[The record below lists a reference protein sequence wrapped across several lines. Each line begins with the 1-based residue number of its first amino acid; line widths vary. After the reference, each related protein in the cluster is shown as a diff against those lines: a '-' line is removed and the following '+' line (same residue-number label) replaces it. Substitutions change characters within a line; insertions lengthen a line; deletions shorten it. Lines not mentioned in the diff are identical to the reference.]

1 MKRVGWL
8 LLTAIILCSESVAA
22 KNMSLA
28 RVYAKVW
35 LEGPYDAAS
44 GMMRRTPVY
53 KAILDTLKRDWDTH
67 FLQTDLKQP
76 ITTLVPQALDFILI
90 YLRSSESEETAL
102 AGNIGIL
109 GTDGFLYDLYG
120 NPGITLNVRQGVYY
134 IVLVHRNHLPVQS
147 SHAVD
152 ISQLSGN
159 LTGHYYDF
167 TLVDNCYPGAQGA
180 NNEPVKLL
188 HLNVYGLFAGN
199 TSQQIGMESPGK
211 SLASWPKIIAS
222 LDMTPV
228 QQQSG
233 DDPRYTRAD
242 ADLSGVVIYALDAAF
257 ITLNSGLATETPMP
271 LHP

>member
-8 LLTAIILCSESVAA
+8 LLTAIILCSQSVAA

-35 LEGPYDAAS
+35 LEGPYDSAS
-44 GMMRRTPVY
+44 GMMRRTPTY

-76 ITTLVPQALDFILI
+76 ITTLVPQAVDFILV
-90 YLRSSESEETAL
+90 YLRRSESEETAL

-109 GTDGFLYDLYG
+109 GADGFLYDLYG

-147 SHAVD
+147 SRAVD

-159 LTGHYYDF
+159 LAGCYYDF
-167 TLVDNCYPGAQGA
+167 TLAANCYPGAKGVY
-180 NNEPVKLL
+180 NEPVKWLSA
-188 HLNVYGLFAGN
+188 NVYGLFAGN
-199 TSQQIGMESPGK
+199 ANQQIGMESAGGGYP
-211 SLASWPKIIAS
+211 SWPKIIAS

-233 DDPRYTRAD
+233 EDPRYTRAD
-242 ADLSGVVIYALDAAF
+242 TDLSGLVIYALDAAF
-257 ITLNSGLATETPMP
+257 ITRNSGVATETPLP

>member
-8 LLTAIILCSESVAA
+8 LLTVITLCSQSVAA

-35 LEGPYDAAS
+35 LEGPYDAAT
-44 GMMRRTPVY
+44 GMMRRTPAY

-76 ITTLVPQALDFILI
+76 ITTLVPQALDFILV
-90 YLRSSESEETAL
+90 YLRSSDSEEAVL
-102 AGNIGIL
+102 AENIGIL
-109 GTDGFLYDLYG
+109 GVDGFLFDLYG

-147 SHAVD
+147 SRPVD

-159 LTGHYYDF
+159 LAGQYYDF
-167 TLVDNCYPGAQGA
+167 TLATNCYPGAQGMY
-180 NNEPVKLL
+180 NEPVKLL
-188 HLNVYGLFAGN
+188 SMNVYGLYAGN
-199 TSQQIGMESPGK
+199 TIQQIGVERSGGG
-211 SLASWPKIIAS
+211 LAIWPKIIAS
-222 LDMTPV
+222 LDMMPV

-242 ADLSGVVIYALDAAF
+242 TDLSGIVIYALDAAF
-257 ITLNSGLATETPMP
+257 ITLNSGVATEAPMP
-271 LHP
+271 LYP

>member
-8 LLTAIILCSESVAA
+8 LLTAIILCSQSVAG

-44 GMMRRTPVY
+44 GMMRRTPAY

-76 ITTLVPQALDFILI
+76 ITTLVPQAVDFILV
-90 YLRSSESEETAL
+90 YLRSSESEAAAL

-109 GTDGFLYDLYG
+109 GADGFLYDLYG

-159 LTGHYYDF
+159 LAGLYYDF
-167 TLVDNCYPGAQGA
+167 TLAANCYPGAEGTY
-180 NNEPVKLL
+180 NEPVKLL
-188 HLNVYGLFAGN
+188 SANVYGLFAGN
-199 TSQQIGMESPGK
+199 TNQQIGMESTGGG
-211 SLASWPKIIAS
+211 LAAWPKIIAS

-242 ADLSGVVIYALDAAF
+242 TDLSGVVIYALDAAF
-257 ITLNSGLATETPMP
+257 IMLNSGVATETPMP
-271 LHP
+271 LYP